1 MKKQI
6 SCFVAGGPAK
16 PVELTRAALSEC
28 PVVVGV
34 EVMEEPLYTTAALR
48 LIARRCRTPY
58 LLIYTRSTALRL
70 GENAL
75 ERFLAVA
82 SATGAAMVYSDY
94 TEQDGERLTPHP
106 TLDYQPGALRDDFDF
121 GGVLFLHAQPFKQAV
136 RQMDAGLRYGALYD
150 LRLRLSRLG
159 TILRVPETLYVQDLT
174 DRRTSGERLFDYV
187 DPRNRAVQIEMES
200 ICTAHLKVV
209 GALLKPPFEAVDVAR
224 GRFPVEASV
233 IIPVRNRARTIA
245 DAVRSAAN
253 QITEKPYNILV
264 VDNHSTDGTTDILGE
279 LAAADPRIV
288 HIVPGRTDLNIGGCW
303 NAAVSA
309 PRCGRFSIQL
319 DSDDLYIDSNVIQT
333 IVGTFHTERCA
344 MVIGSYR
351 MVDVDLREIQPGV
364 IDHREWTPENG
375 PNNALRING
384 LGAPRAFYTP
394 ILRENLLPNTSYGED
409 YAVGLALSR
418 RYRIGRIREPLYL
431 CRRWEGNSDA
441 SLSLDRVNANNRYK
455 DTLRTIELAARQT
468 LLKR

>member
-6 SCFVAGGPAK
+6 SCFVAGGPAEQ
-16 PVELTRAALSEC
+16 VEQTRATLSEC
-28 PVVVGV
+28 PAVTGV
-34 EVMEEPLYTTAALR
+34 EVMEEPLHAAGTLR
-48 LIARRCRTPY
+48 LIARWCRTPY
-58 LLIYTRSTALRL
+58 LLIHTRSTALRL
-70 GENAL
+70 GAGAL

-82 SATGAAMVYSDY
+82 SATGAAMAYSDY
-94 TEQDGERLTPHP
+94 TDQDGERLTPHP

-121 GGVLFLHAQPFKQAV
+121 GGVLFLNARLFKQAV
-136 RQMDAGLRYGALYD
+136 RRMDAGLQYGALYD

-159 TILRVPETLYVQDLT
+159 SLLHIPENLYVQDLT
-174 DRRTSGERLFDYV
+174 DRRASGEKQFDYV
-187 DPRNRAVQIEMES
+187 DPRNRAVQIEMEG
-200 ICTAHLKVV
+200 ICTVHLRAV
-209 GALLKPPFEAVDVAR
+209 GALLCPPFEAVDVAR

-233 IIPVRNRARTIA
+233 IIPVRNRAKTIA
-245 DAVRSAAN
+245 DAIRSAAA

-264 VDNHSTDGTTDILGE
+264 VDNHSTDGTTNILRE

-288 HIVPGRTDLNIGGCW
+288 HIVPDRRDLNIGGCW
-303 NAAVSA
+303 NAAVTD

-319 DSDDLYIDSNVIQT
+319 DSDDLYSNNDVVQT
-333 IVGTFHTERCA
+333 IVNAFYAERCA

-351 MVDVDLREIQPGV
+351 MVDVDLREIPPGV

-394 ILRENLLPNTSYGED
+394 VLRENLLPNTSYGED
-409 YAVGLALSR
+409 YAAGLALSR
-418 RYRIGRIREPLYL
+418 RYRVGRIWEPLYL

-441 SLSLDRVNANNRYK
+441 ALSVDRVNANNRYK
-455 DTLRTIELAARQT
+455 DTLRTIELAARQN